1 MDEQIIKINI
11 EIFRYIYNSI
21 DIPQNILDKAV
32 DIKNTYSCFN
42 SYYDPKMIWAK
53 KIYNINHGED
63 EIKLD
68 LIIDDSPLKQNLY
81 APGTN
86 SPIKSIDALKELSKD
101 TKILFMPLAWNF
113 FTEISKRIKAVRNEP
128 QDKFLKY
135 FPNVEVV

>member
-53 KIYNINHGED
+53 KIYNNKDKYNNDRI
-63 EIKLD
+63 
-68 LIIDDSPLKQNLY
+68 LI
-81 APGTN
+81 
-86 SPIKSIDALKELSKD
+86 
-101 TKILFMPLAWNF
+101 F
-113 FTEISKRIKAVRNEP
+113 
-128 QDKFLKY
+128 
-135 FPNVEVV
+135 